1 MVNITSFK
9 NSTRMSI
16 SGKKT
21 MSIDNMRVGK
31 NYFIKNHGETT
42 SFSILETVGS
52 KDFKIK
58 DLLSLEIYRFGTLIE
73 YGLGEDFEL
82 YEI

>member
-1 MVNITSFK
+1 
-9 NSTRMSI
+9 MSI

-42 SFSILETVGS
+42 SFSVLETIDTR
-52 KDFKIK
+52 DFKIK
-58 DLLSLEIYRFGTLIE
+58 DLLSLEIYSFGLLIE
-73 YGLGEDFEL
+73 YGFGADFEL
-82 YEI
+82 FEI

>member
-1 MVNITSFK
+1 
-9 NSTRMSI
+9 MSK
-16 SGKKT
+16 SDKKT

-31 NYFIKNHGETT
+31 NYYIKNHGETT
-42 SFSILETVGS
+42 SFSVLETSGS
-52 KDFKIK
+52 NDFKIK
-58 DLLSLEIYRFGTLIE
+58 DLLSLEIYLFGSLIQ